1 MTDEWEFMEY
11 CKYYMGPNTDQIK
24 VDIYCDECLVGR
36 YVVFKIVST
45 DYLGEGNNALLV
57 KEVKVYGREV
67 IWMCILQKQL
77 RPTYFFL
84 TFKNYHYFILYVFA
98 LF

>member
-77 RPTYFFL
+77 RPTYFF
-84 TFKNYHYFILYVFA
+84 
-98 LF
+98 